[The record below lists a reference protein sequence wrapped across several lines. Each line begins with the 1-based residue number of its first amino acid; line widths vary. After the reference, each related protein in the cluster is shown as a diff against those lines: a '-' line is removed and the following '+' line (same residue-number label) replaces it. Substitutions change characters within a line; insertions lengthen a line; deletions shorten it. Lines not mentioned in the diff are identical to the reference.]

1 MTKKAI
7 PFVIVLNIL
16 ILASCITS
24 PNLIKEP
31 KSSLYVPISAE
42 EAKKMIEG
50 CSDTCSPQKITFK
63 PAFLAFLNV
72 YKKYH
77 TEYVPAMYLTEEHAR
92 RYQQRW
98 EVAEADDELW
108 KVVNF
113 ATVLVKISDDHGNV
127 LYYDEAGICPPP
139 DNCKF
144 PVKIPE

>member
-7 PFVIVLNIL
+7 PFVIVLSIL
-16 ILASCITS
+16 ILASCRTS

-31 KSSLYVPISAE
+31 KSSLYVPISADK
-42 EAKKMIEG
+42 AKKMIEG
-50 CSDTCSPQKITFK
+50 CGDTCSPEKITFK
-63 PAFLAFLNV
+63 PDFLAFLNA

-77 TEYVPAMYLTEEHAR
+77 TEYVPAKYLTDEHAR

-98 EVAEADDELW
+98 EVAEADTDLW
-108 KVVNF
+108 KVENY
-113 ATVLVKISDDHGNV
+113 ATVLVKISDDRGNV

-144 PVKIPE
+144 PVKIP